1 MIMLPTTFAVDNET
15 IIYSTFQ
22 DNNLTTN
29 DYYFDSNIENDT
41 GNGSITNPYK
51 EINSYRLKDNSIIHL
66 ANGEY
71 NLESAVSRSNLT
83 IIGQDSSKTILTQ
96 RSISVS
102 SSLTLINLTLCNVP
116 ITNSG
121 NITATNTIFSNSHS
135 TYGGAINSKNLNSYI
150 ILNNCTFVNNYAT
163 YGGAIYIIGG
173 HLNIED
179 SLFINN
185 SADDYGGAI
194 VAPSKYKNETDNNY
208 YYSSS
213 IINISNS
220 KFIKDFSKNDAG
232 GAFYLVNSNL
242 TADCI
247 EIINCNATFGGAI
260 TSLNSYLTI
269 NDLKA
274 RNNKAKYNGGAIY
287 IMYGDLYLNQST
299 FDNNT
304 AENGAALFV
313 DEVYNFIPF
322 YNKFINNDA
331 SNTAGAVYSIISES
345 LDSFSVLD
353 EEFHN
358 EFSNNH
364 ALFNQDVYEANF
376 PNLNIGSD
384 DYIIIKLNAS
394 NNDELHSYYNLRDLG
409 LVTPVKNQ
417 GIGGNCWAFAAI
429 GSLES
434 CILKATGITF
444 DLSEENM
451 KNLMSKYSDYGW
463 AMKTNDGGYDRMGIG
478 YLTSWLGP
486 INDSD
491 DEYSDQSLLS
501 PIFNSIIH
509 IQNVLTLQRSSYTDN
524 DEIKKAI
531 MDYGA
536 VSTSIRWESS
546 YLNGKNYYYNGN
558 LGANHAVV
566 IVGWDDNYSK
576 DNFKNKPE
584 GNGAWIIKNSW
595 GTGSG
600 DKGFY
605 YVSYYDTKLA
615 PLNKPDSTF
624 TFILN
629 DSIRYDKNYQY
640 DIPGRTDYFLNK
652 SSTVWY
658 KNIFTASG
666 DEYLAGV
673 STYFEKNTDWDLSIY
688 VNGILKYAKSGSSH
702 SGYYTIDLR
711 NLIPLN
717 LGDVFEVV
725 FKISVDGEAA
735 FPISES
741 VSLNCELYTGNI
753 SYLSYDGINWVD
765 MYDLEWAYSS
775 HTYNSQV
782 ACIKAFTVFDKFNST
797 IKLSIGDSYNPCE
810 ITASVY
816 DEYGLLIDS
825 GNVVFTIGGKNFTA
839 RVENGYA
846 NISYLFDNLSNNVI
860 YATFNN
866 PGYISSKTSATFNVT
881 NTRITAGNV
890 ISYNGTNIK
899 FNASLVDDNGKA
911 VSGKELRFVINKEE
925 YIVKTDENGIA
936 VINPILVIGEYDL
949 VISFN
954 DVSNNNRHNVIK
966 HISVKS
972 TISLPTN
979 TKYAF
984 NSKYQFNVLTNE
996 GDPLRNSQVNVT
1008 IGKKVY
1014 SVYSDKEGYVSITID
1029 LSPVSYDVSITTK
1042 YETKTQKI
1050 NVVSRLTHNSAITMY
1065 YGAGKNYMV
1074 KAYDDYGNVIKNAKI
1089 AFKVNGITY
1098 YRYTNAYGN
1107 AYFKINLKPGTHTIT
1122 ATYKGY
1128 SVSNKI
1134 TVKPTLILYD
1144 KTVKKSKTFKY
1155 TVKLLNK
1162 NGKILK
1168 YKKVTVKFR
1177 GKTYTVK
1184 TNNKGIA
1191 TFKIKSLNKI
1201 GKFTLT
1207 ASYGTAKISKKIL
1220 VKK

>member
-1 MIMLPTTFAVDNET
+1 MILLPAASAADNET
-15 IIYSTFQ
+15 IIDSTFQ

-41 GNGSITNPYK
+41 GDGSITNPYK
-51 EINSYRLKDNSIIHL
+51 EITSSRLKDNSIIHL

-71 NLESAVSRSNLT
+71 NLGSSISRSNLT
-83 IIGQDSSKTILTQ
+83 FIGQDSSKTVLNYG
-96 RSISVS
+96 SFSVS
-102 SSLTLINLTLCNVP
+102 SSLTLQNLTLNYLS
-116 ITNSG
+116 ITNNG
-121 NITATNTIFSNSHS
+121 NVTAKNTIFSNSTS
-135 TYGGAINSKNLNSYI
+135 SKGGAIYSVNKDSHIFLD
-150 ILNNCTFVNNYAT
+150 NCTFIKNSAT
-163 YGGAIYIIGG
+163 YGGVIYVENGYLDIY
-173 HLNIED
+173 
-179 SLFINN
+179 N
-185 SADDYGGAI
+185 SIFEENYATNFGGAI
-194 VAPSKYKNETDNNY
+194 ATDNHANVT
-208 YYSSS
+208 
-213 IINISNS
+213 IKKS
-220 KFIKDFSKNDAG
+220 KFLNDFSKNDAG
-232 GAFYLVNSNL
+232 GAIYLVNSNF
-242 TADCI
+242 TAESI

-260 TSLNSYLTI
+260 TSLNSYLSI

-322 YNKFINNDA
+322 NNIFTNNKA
-331 SNTAGAVYSIISES
+331 SYAAGGVYSIISES
-345 LDSFSVLD
+345 LDPFSVLD
-353 EEFHN
+353 KEFGN
-358 EFSNNH
+358 IFLKNQ
-364 ALFNQDVYEANF
+364 ALLNRDVYEFNF
-376 PNLNIGSD
+376 PDLNIGSN
-384 DYIIIKLNAS
+384 DYILVKLNAF
-394 NNDELHSYYNLRDLG
+394 NDDELPSYYNLRDLG

-417 GIGGNCWAFAAI
+417 GKGGNCWAFAAL

-434 CILKATGITF
+434 CLLKATGTTF

-463 AMKTNDGGYDRMGIG
+463 AMETNTGGYDRMGIG

-501 PIFNSIIH
+501 PIFNSFIH
-509 IQNVLTLQRSSYTDN
+509 IQNILTLKRTSYTDN

-531 MDYGA
+531 MNYGA

-546 YLNGKNYYYNGN
+546 YLNGKNYYYNGTS
-558 LGANHAVV
+558 GANHAVV

-595 GTGSG
+595 GTSKTN
-600 DKGFY
+600 DGFY
-605 YVSYYDTKLA
+605 YVSYYDKKLA

-629 DSIRYDKNYQY
+629 DTIKYDKNYQY

-658 KNIFTASG
+658 KNKFISTG
-666 DEYLAGV
+666 NEYLAGV

-702 SGYYTIDLR
+702 TGYYTIDLR
-711 NLIPLN
+711 NLIPIN

-735 FPISES
+735 FPVSES
-741 VSLNCELYTGNI
+741 VSLNRELYTGNI
-753 SYLSYDGINWVD
+753 SYLSYDGVNWVD
-765 MYDLEWAYSS
+765 MYNLEWAYSS
-775 HTYNSQV
+775 HTYSSQV

-797 IKLSIGDSYNPCE
+797 IELSTGDSYNPCE
-810 ITASVY
+810 IIARAY

-825 GNVVFTIGGKNFTA
+825 GEVVFTIEAKNFTA
-839 RVENGYA
+839 RVENGCA
-846 NISYLFDNLSNNVI
+846 RIAYLFDNLFNNVI
-860 YATFNN
+860 QATFNN
-866 PGYISSKTSATFNVT
+866 PGYIPSKTTAAVNVK

-890 ISYNGTNIK
+890 ISYNGINIK
-899 FNASLVDDNGKA
+899 FNASLVDDTGKA
-911 VSGKELRFVINKEE
+911 VCGRELKFTINNEE
-925 YIVKTDENGIA
+925 HIVKTDDKGSA
-936 VINPILVIGEYDL
+936 VINPKLEIGEYDI

-954 DVSNNNRHNVIK
+954 DVSGNSKHDIIK

-972 TISLPTN
+972 TINLPTN
-979 TKYAF
+979 TKYTL
-984 NSKYQFNVLTNE
+984 NSKYLFNVLTNE
-996 GDPLRNSQVNVT
+996 GNPLRNSLVNVT
-1008 IGKKVY
+1008 IGKNFY
-1014 SVYSDKEGYVSITID
+1014 PVYSDKEGYVSIAID
-1029 LSPVSYDVSITTK
+1029 LTPASYDVSITTK
-1042 YETKTQKI
+1042 YETKAQKI

-1074 KAYDDYGNVIKNAKI
+1074 KAYDDYGKVIKNAKI
-1089 AFKVNGITY
+1089 TFKVNGNTY
-1098 YRYTNAYGN
+1098 YRYTNEYGN
-1107 AYFKINLKPGTHTIT
+1107 AYFKVNLKPGTYTIT
-1122 ATYKGY
+1122 ATYRGY

-1134 TVKPTLILYD
+1134 TVKPTLILSA

-1168 YKKVTVKFR
+1168 NKKVTVKFR
-1177 GKTYTVK
+1177 GKTYKAK
-1184 TNNKGIA
+1184 TNAKGIA
-1191 TFKIKSLNKI
+1191 TFKIKSYKKI
-1201 GKFTLT
+1201 GRFTLT
-1207 ASYGTAKISKKIL
+1207 ASYGSAKMSKKIL

>member
-1 MIMLPTTFAVDNET
+1 MIMLPTAFALDNET
-15 IIYSTFQ
+15 IIDSTFQ
-22 DNNLTTN
+22 DNDFTTG

-41 GNGSITNPYK
+41 GDGSITNPYK
-51 EINSYRLKDNSIIHL
+51 EITSSRINDNSIIHL

-71 NLESAVSRSNLT
+71 NLGSSVSRSNLT
-83 IIGQDSSKTILTQ
+83 IIGQDSSKTVLNYG
-96 RSISVS
+96 SFSVS
-102 SSLTLINLTLCNVP
+102 SSLTLQNLTLNYIS
-116 ITNSG
+116 ITNYG
-121 NITATNTIFSNSHS
+121 NITAQNTIFSNSTS
-135 TYGGAINSKNLNSYI
+135 SK
-150 ILNNCTFVNNYAT
+150 
-163 YGGAIYIIGG
+163 GGAIYSA
-173 HLNIED
+173 NKD
-179 SLFINN
+179 SHIFLDNCTFIHN
-185 SADDYGGAI
+185 SATSGGAI
-194 VAPSKYKNETDNNY
+194 YVENGYL
-208 YYSSS
+208 
-213 IINISNS
+213 NISNS
-220 KFIKDFSKNDAG
+220 IFEDNHVTNSG
-232 GAFYLVNSNL
+232 GAIATDKNANVMIEKSKFLNDYSSDIGGGIYLMNSTL
-242 TADCI
+242 AADDI
-247 EIINCNATFGGAI
+247 EIISCNATFGGAI
-260 TSLNSYLTI
+260 TSLSSYLTI

-274 RNNKAKYNGGAIY
+274 RNNKAKYDGGAIY
-287 IMYGDLYLNQST
+287 IMYGDLYLNRST
-299 FDNNT
+299 FDKNV

-322 YNKFINNDA
+322 YNTFTNNNA
-331 SNTAGAVYSIISES
+331 SNTAGAVYSLISEN
-345 LDSFSVLD
+345 LDPFSVLD
-353 EEFHN
+353 KDFGN
-358 EFSNNH
+358 VFLNNQ
-364 ALFNQDVYEANF
+364 ALFNNDVYEANF
-376 PNLNIGSD
+376 PNLNIGSN
-384 DYIIIKLNAS
+384 DYILVKFNAS
-394 NNDELHSYYNLRDLG
+394 DSDVLPTYYNLRDLG

-417 GIGGNCWAFAAI
+417 GKGGNCWAFAAI

-434 CILKATGITF
+434 CILKATGIAF

-463 AMKTNDGGYDRMGIG
+463 AMETNTGGYDRMGIG

-501 PIFNSIIH
+501 PIFDSFIH
-509 IQNVLTLQRSSYTDN
+509 IQNILTLKRTSYTDN

-531 MDYGA
+531 MKYGA
-536 VSTSIRWESS
+536 VSTCIRWESS
-546 YLNGKNYYYNGN
+546 YLNGKNYYYDGTS
-558 LGANHAVV
+558 GANHAVV

-629 DSIRYDKNYQY
+629 DTIRYDKNYQY
-640 DIPGRTDYFLNK
+640 DISGRTDYFLNK

-658 KNIFTASG
+658 KNIFTSTG

-711 NLIPLN
+711 NLIPLG

-741 VSLNCELYTGNI
+741 VSLNRELYSGNI
-753 SYLSYDGINWVD
+753 SYLSYDGVNWVD
-765 MYDLEWAYSS
+765 IYDLEWAYSS

-782 ACIKAFTVFDKFNST
+782 ACIKAFTVFDKFNSN
-797 IKLSIGDSYNPCE
+797 IELSIGDSYNPCE
-810 ITASVY
+810 ITASAY

-825 GNVVFTIGGKNFTA
+825 GEVVFTIGGKNFTA
-839 RVENGYA
+839 QIANGYA
-846 NISYLFDNLSNNVI
+846 KITYLFDNLSNNV

-866 PGYISSKTSATFNVT
+866 LGYVSSTTSTTVNVK
-881 NTRITAGNV
+881 NTVIIAGNV

-899 FNASLVDDNGKA
+899 FNASLVDDAGKA
-911 VSGKELRFVINKEE
+911 VCGKELKFTINNEE
-925 YIVKTDENGIA
+925 HIVKTDDKGSA
-936 VINPILVIGEYDL
+936 VINPKLEIGEYDI

-954 DVSNNNRHNVIK
+954 DVSDNSKHDIIK

-972 TISLPTN
+972 TINLPTN
-979 TKYAF
+979 TKYTL
-984 NSKYQFNVLTNE
+984 NSKYLFNVLTKE

-1008 IGKKVY
+1008 IGKNFY
-1014 SVYSDKEGYVSITID
+1014 SVYSDKEGYVSIAID
-1029 LSPVSYDVSITTK
+1029 LTPASYDVCITTK
-1042 YETKTQKI
+1042 YETKAQKI
-1050 NVVSRLTHNSAITMY
+1050 SVVSRLTHNSAITMY

-1074 KAYDDYGNVIKNAKI
+1074 KAYDDYGKVIKNAKI
-1089 AFKVNGITY
+1089 TFKVNGNTY
-1098 YRYTNAYGN
+1098 YSYTNEYGN
-1107 AYFKINLKPGTHTIT
+1107 AYFKVNLKPGTYTIS
-1122 ATYKGY
+1122 ATYNGY

-1134 TVKPTLILYD
+1134 TVKPTLILYA

-1177 GKTYTVK
+1177 GKTYKAK
-1184 TNNKGIA
+1184 TNKKGIA
-1191 TFKIKSLNKI
+1191 TFKIKSFKKI
-1201 GKFTLT
+1201 GRFTLT
-1207 ASYGTAKISKKIL
+1207 ASYGSAKISKKIL